1 MNSHMIRAII
11 VEDEEKAR
19 SNLTQILKEYCKDVE
34 VVDAQDNVQSGI
46 KSIQKH
52 NPELIFLD
60 VHMQGET
67 GFDLLEQVGK
77 INFEIIFT
85 TAHNEYAVKAFKFSA
100 IDYLLKPV
108 DIDELVN
115 AVKKAGDKIKED
127 ATKER
132 YDLVIENLK
141 DQRST
146 FNKIALPTADGLV
159 FVQVSE
165 IIRCESE
172 DNYTHFFLRSGDR
185 ILVSKTIKYFEELL
199 TDQDFFRIHQSHLIN
214 INHIKEYHKGEG
226 GYAIMSDDSS
236 VIVSRRKKEAFL
248 TKLSG

>member
-1 MNSHMIRAII
+1 MIKAII

-19 SNLTQILKEYCKDVE
+19 SNLMQILAEYCKNVE
-34 VVDAQDNVQSGI
+34 VIDAQDSVQNGI
-46 KSIQKH
+46 KSIKQN
-52 NPELIFLD
+52 NPDLLFLD

-67 GFDLLEQVGK
+67 GFDLLEQLGK

-108 DIDELVN
+108 DIDELIS
-115 AVKKAGDKIKED
+115 AVQKAADKIEQNT
-127 ATKER
+127 TKER
-132 YDLVIENLK
+132 YQLIVENLQGQK
-141 DQRST
+141 ST

-159 FVQVSE
+159 FVQVSD

-172 DNYTHFFLRSGDR
+172 DNYTHFFLISGKR
-185 ILVSKTIKYFEELL
+185 FLVSKTIKYFEELL

-226 GYAIMSDDSS
+226 GYAIMSDESS
-236 VIVSRRKKEAFL
+236 VIISRRKKEAFL
-248 TKLSG
+248 AKLAI

>member
-1 MNSHMIRAII
+1 MIKTII

-19 SNLTQILKEYCKDVE
+19 SNLMQILGEYCKDVE

-46 KSIQKH
+46 KSIKH
-52 NPELIFLD
+52 HKPDLLFLD

-67 GFDLLEQVGK
+67 GFDLLEQLGK

-100 IDYLLKPV
+100 IDYLLKPI

-115 AVKKAGDKIKED
+115 AVQKASDKIEQD
-127 ATKER
+127 TTKQR
-132 YDLVIENLK
+132 YELIVENLQGQK
-141 DQRST
+141 ST
-146 FNKIALPTADGLV
+146 FNKIALPTAEGLV
-159 FVQVSE
+159 FVQVSD

-172 DNYTHFFLRSGDR
+172 DNYTHFFLLNGER

-226 GYAIMSDDSS
+226 GYAVMSDASS

-248 TKLSG
+248 AKLSI